1 MKAPWQNTTS
11 ASLSAETVKFFLA
24 AARYF
29 EAFLNFQLFSLHTD
43 PFIGVSANETALQS
57 TSLAADFSTAHHLA
71 VWLETAFM
79 ALDGDNRDNARF
91 MKYFTEALQRQH
103 AGPPIQ
109 LKHQQYQDILADNM
123 ISMLKPVCNVYLNHL
138 RMQRDNLAVGG
149 KISRQALDQ
158 IDEVITHSSTMLAGK
173 RFAEVKPFVFSIL
186 ETPTG
191 S

>member
-29 EAFLNFQLFSLHTD
+29 EAFLNFQLFSLHTE
-43 PFIGVSANETALQS
+43 PFIGAIVNETTLQS

-71 VWLETAFM
+71 AWLETAFM

-91 MKYFTEALQRQH
+91 TKYFTEALQRQH

-109 LKHQQYQDILADNM
+109 LKREQYQDILADNM
-123 ISMLKPVCNVYLNHL
+123 IGMLKPVCGVYLNHL
-138 RMQRDNLAVGG
+138 RMQRDKLAAGG
-149 KISRQALDQ
+149 KISREELERTDQ
-158 IDEVITHSSTMLAGK
+158 LIERLSAVLAGK

-186 ETPTG
+186 EN
-191 S
+191 SIVS